1 MDYET
6 LISLMFVVASIIGIG
21 IGLAKRIPFE
31 GEVRH
36 FLGTVIVNVALPC
49 IVLYSIFQLPIDR
62 ALLPQIG
69 IVFGLSVGLNAFG
82 MLLGWAVGR
91 CTGAGSKRSRELA
104 ILSGLGNS
112 GFLGIPLT
120 ASLLGPKGALMAA
133 VFDAGVGVAIWSVAV
148 LLLQDRRVSFRSTVK
163 SLVNIPLLAIAIGI
177 LFVVSNAKPPAVVIQ
192 LTQMLSALT
201 GPLAL
206 FYIGMLIRTI
216 AGKQE
221 KVKPA
226 ELIAPIV
233 IKLAIF
239 PLVSLLVLAYLELDP
254 TTAQAVLLQTA
265 MPTLTLSTILFARY
279 RANEGLATWTAAAST
294 LLSLITM
301 PCVMLLGHRF
311 LM

>member
-1 MDYET
+1 
-6 LISLMFVVASIIGIG
+6 MFVVASIIGIG

-104 ILSGLGNS
+104 VLSGLGNS

-301 PCVMLLGHRF
+301 PCIMLLGHRF

>member
-1 MDYET
+1 VDYET